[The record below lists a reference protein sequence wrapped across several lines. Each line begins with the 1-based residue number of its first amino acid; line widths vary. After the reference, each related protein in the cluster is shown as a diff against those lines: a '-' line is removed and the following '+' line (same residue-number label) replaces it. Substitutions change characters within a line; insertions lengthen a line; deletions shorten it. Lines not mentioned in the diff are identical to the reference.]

1 LRAHAVF
8 GLCLL
13 VGLLVAGQAG
23 ANGRFPRAQ
32 RLLEDP
38 REPDRLILAA
48 TYGLLVTADRGASWR
63 YVCEAAYGERDLS
76 VDALTAL
83 SDEGALLAGIY
94 SGVSRAERDACDF
107 RRTLGRNNR
116 EAVPDFAL
124 SVSVP
129 GRVLAIMVAIPEDG
143 APYSQLYRS
152 DDDARTWQPLGQR
165 LPEVMR
171 TPLTIDVAP
180 SDADRIYLS
189 GLGAEDAGVL
199 LRSSDGGES
208 FESLPIPTDGA
219 SSEYPY
225 IAAIDAE
232 DPDRL
237 YVRTDFWQYD
247 PEASSAQ
254 ARDALLYSD
263 DAGASFSE
271 LARATGKLFGFAFS
285 PDGSELL
292 IGYGDPLEAGGNRLT
307 EPEALGI
314 YRAPKGSSAFEK
326 RYAGSVGCLSW
337 TEQGIYVCTH
347 ESQSGFS
354 LGLIEQTDFDLARPP
369 ELEPLLVLADVV
381 GPIECEACSTGA
393 VCASYWQS
401 TCQSWGRDDCDE
413 LTPPVCRGEG
423 GAAGFDPVGGAA
435 SEPVGGAALAPGG
448 GLGAAGCGCRMGPA
462 RTTLPGSL
470 LVALALLARRR
481 ARGRTNR
488 LRSMDLSRD
497 RGRKFRRRASL
508 YGTKTTAKPWL
519 PAQLCKSSRS
529 CG

>member
-1 LRAHAVF
+1 
-8 GLCLL
+8 LL
-13 VGLLVAGQAG
+13 VSLLASGQAS

-38 REPDRLILAA
+38 QDPRRLILGA

-63 YVCEAAYGERDLS
+63 HVCEAAYGERELS

-83 SDEGALLAGIY
+83 SVEGALLAGIY

-129 GRVLAIMVAIPEDG
+129 GRVLAIMVAIPEDTE
-143 APYSQLYRS
+143 PYGQLYRS
-152 DDDARTWQPLGQR
+152 DDDARTWQQLGQR
-165 LPEVMR
+165 LPGVMR

-189 GLGAEDAGVL
+189 GLGADDAGVL
-199 LRSSDGGES
+199 LRSTDGGGS

-225 IAAIDAE
+225 IVAIDAD

-247 PEASSAQ
+247 PETSSAT

-263 DAGASFSE
+263 DAGATFSE
-271 LARATGKLFGFAFS
+271 LARVNGKLFGFTFS

-292 IGYGDPLEAGGNRLT
+292 LGYGDPLEAGGNRLT
-307 EPEALGI
+307 DPDALGI

-326 RYAGSVGCLSW
+326 RYTGSVGCLSW
-337 TEQGIYVCTH
+337 TERGIYVCTH
-347 ESQSGFS
+347 ESQTGFS
-354 LGLIEQTDFDLARPP
+354 LGLIDQTDFDLDRPP
-369 ELEPLLVLADVV
+369 ELEPLLLLADVV
-381 GPIECEACSTGA
+381 GPIECEACSSGA
-393 VCASYWQS
+393 LCPSYWQS
-401 TCQSWGRDDCDE
+401 ACQGWGRDDCNE
-413 LTPPVCRGEG
+413 LTSPVCRSEG
-423 GAAGFDPVGGAA
+423 GASGLEPSGGAS
-435 SEPVGGAALAPGG
+435 SEPGGGAALAPRRDP
-448 GLGAAGCGCRMGPA
+448 GAAGCGCRVVPVSSM
-462 RTTLPGSL
+462 LPGM
-470 LVALALLARRR
+470 LVGLALLALRR
-481 ARGRTNR
+481 ARVRA
-488 LRSMDLSRD
+488 RSEIAIR
-497 RGRKFRRRASL
+497 
-508 YGTKTTAKPWL
+508 
-519 PAQLCKSSRS
+519 
-529 CG
+529 

>member
-1 LRAHAVF
+1 VRAHSVF

-13 VGLLVAGQAG
+13 VSLLASGQAN

-38 REPDRLILAA
+38 RDPRRLILGA

-83 SDEGALLAGIY
+83 SVEGALLAGIY

-124 SVSVP
+124 SASVP
-129 GRVLAIMVAIPEDG
+129 GRALAIMVSIPDDAE
-143 APYSQLYRS
+143 PYSQLYRS
-152 DDDARTWQPLGQR
+152 DDDARTWQPLGER

-189 GLGAEDAGVL
+189 GLGPDDAGVL
-199 LRSSDGGES
+199 LRSSDGGDS
-208 FESLPIPTDGA
+208 FETLPIPTDGA
-219 SSEYPY
+219 SFEYPY
-225 IAAIDAE
+225 IAGVDAD
-232 DPDRL
+232 DPDGL

-247 PEASSAQ
+247 PETSSAT

-271 LARATGKLFGFAFS
+271 LAREDGKLFGFAFS

-292 IGYGDPLEAGGNRLT
+292 LGYGDPLEAGGNRLT
-307 EPEALGI
+307 DPDALGI

-347 ESQSGFS
+347 ESQTGFS

-369 ELEPLLVLADVV
+369 KLRPLLVLADVV

-393 VCASYWQS
+393 ACPNYWQS
-401 TCQSWGRDDCDE
+401 TCQGWGREDCDE
-413 LTPPVCRGEG
+413 LTSPVCRGEG
-423 GAAGFDPVGGAA
+423 GAAGIEPTGGAS
-435 SEPVGGAALAPGG
+435 SEPSGGAALAPRRDPE
-448 GLGAAGCGCRMGPA
+448 AADCSCRVVPA
-462 RTTLPGSL
+462 RSTLPGSM
-470 LVALALLARRR
+470 LVGLALLARRR
-481 ARGRTNR
+481 ARFSLPALLETG
-488 LRSMDLSRD
+488 
-497 RGRKFRRRASL
+497 GIRRA
-508 YGTKTTAKPWL
+508 
-519 PAQLCKSSRS
+519 
-529 CG
+529 